1 MEISEMKRKIME
13 KLKEEKPNPANK
25 KSSIDRLAGMVKMK
39 ERKDEAPEGSRLE
52 QPTASAPSYS
62 GDDAALKLQ
71 ALEREKKNLESK
83 LSQLKIEIDA
93 KNRRVDEA
101 ERLYNESNET
111 VKNMMLRLE
120 PLEREK
126 KNMEARVSQL
136 KRELESAEKRH
147 EGDKAELDAIK
158 AKSEARD
165 KDIERDLE
173 AYGRMMTS
181 LSELSQRAKV
191 MLAKEG

>member
-1 MEISEMKRKIME
+1 MEISEMKRRIME
-13 KLKEEKPNPANK
+13 KLKEEKPNPSNK
-25 KSSIDRLAGMVKMK
+25 KSSIDRLAGMVKTK
-39 ERKDEAPEGSRLE
+39 ERKDEAPDGPRLE
-52 QPTASAPSYS
+52 QPTASTPGYS
-62 GDDAALKLQ
+62 GDDAALKFQ

-83 LSQLKIEIDA
+83 LAQLKIEIDA

-111 VKNMMLRLE
+111 VKNVMLRLE
-120 PLEREK
+120 SLEREK
-126 KNMEARVSQL
+126 KNMEAKVSQL

-147 EGDKAELDAIK
+147 EGYKAELDAIK

-165 KDIERDLE
+165 KDIERNLE
-173 AYGRMMTS
+173 SYARIIKS

>member
-39 ERKDEAPEGSRLE
+39 EIKDEAPEGPRLE

-71 ALEREKKNLESK
+71 AIEREKKNLESK

-101 ERLYNESNET
+101 ERLYNESNEM
-111 VKNMMLRLE
+111 VKNIMVR
-120 PLEREK
+120 
-126 KNMEARVSQL
+126 
-136 KRELESAEKRH
+136 LESAEKRY
-147 EGDKAELDAIK
+147 EGYKTEFDAIK

-165 KDIERDLE
+165 KDIERD
-173 AYGRMMTS
+173 
-181 LSELSQRAKV
+181 
-191 MLAKEG
+191 